1 MDMKNIQRPEEL
13 PKLIQKDLEEQI
25 KEESYKA
32 YIHKDKLYLMA
43 NLGMKNTAGYDV
55 SFVDINKKNLNT
67 WEATVKVK
75 TPEEKQPLVQMITY
89 PKSMVKISIDKDTML
104 PKNVVIKIYNNQ
116 KIKEKKV
123 KLIQYE
129 G

>member
-1 MDMKNIQRPEEL
+1 MKNIQRPEEL

-104 PKNVVIKIYNNQ
+104 PQNVVIKIYNNQ

>member
-104 PKNVVIKIYNNQ
+104 PKMLLLKSITIRRS
-116 KIKEKKV
+116 KKR
-123 KLIQYE
+123 K
-129 G
+129 